1 MTLLAGGRTGAAAGL
16 RAAFMA
22 VLACGTLLGATAATR
37 QAAVAPLL
45 LPDMPLHDPWIVADR
60 ATRTYWL
67 FTRNEEQLTG
77 DKRLGIMAYRS
88 RNLKHWQRPVMV
100 FALPEGS
107 WANDGAWAPEVH
119 RWKGRWYLFST
130 FYNDG
135 LKLPAENGRKPV
147 RRSTLLASSAKLGGP
162 YRLERDGAPIVDAAQ
177 MTLDGSLHVDRAGK
191 PWMVYAHEWV
201 QVGDGTIEAVPLD
214 DTLAAAGQP
223 RLLFRASDA
232 PWVKRA
238 DPADVKGGNVTD
250 GPELFRT
257 RTGTLL
263 MLWSSY
269 DRHGYVQS
277 LARSKSGS
285 IAGPWEQLP
294 PLVRGDSGHG
304 MLFRRFDGSLTMVL
318 HRPFE
323 QARGKLYA
331 MRDLGDTIAVERELT
346 ELDGETRPV
355 VTAAGD

>member
-1 MTLLAGGRTGAAAGL
+1 MTILAAGRTGATAAL
-16 RAAFMA
+16 RAVLLMA
-22 VLACGTLLGATAATR
+22 LACVALPVATAAAPGTPD
-37 QAAVAPLL
+37 APLL

-67 FTRNEEQLTG
+67 FTRNEQQLTG
-77 DKRLGIMAYRS
+77 DNRLGIMAYRS
-88 RNLKHWQRPVMV
+88 RDLKHWQRPVMV
-100 FALPEGS
+100 FALPEDS

-135 LKLPAENGRKPV
+135 LKLPEENGRQPV
-147 RRSTLLASSAKLGGP
+147 RRSTLLASSATLGGP
-162 YRLERDGAPIVDAAQ
+162 YRLERGGAPIVAAGR

-214 DTLAAAGQP
+214 ATLAAAGPPQ
-223 RLLFRASDA
+223 LLFRASDA

-257 RTGTLL
+257 RTGRLL

-269 DRHGYVQS
+269 DRRGYVQS
-277 LARSKSGS
+277 LARSKSGEVR
-285 IAGPWEQLP
+285 GPWEQLP

-304 MLFRRFDGSLTMVL
+304 MLFRTFAGKLTMVL

-323 QARGKLYA
+323 KARGKLYA

-346 ELDGETRPV
+346 ELDGETQPV